1 MSGLLLLG
9 VVLIYSKKVDYLRHD
24 YRVVFINLRKAFTNL
39 HLNLPEHAAQAPIHS
54 ITLPERFD
62 LDALELD
69 DYMYDDGHDYHL
81 RSHEDITLTDQ
92 IPTGGDVY
100 VAIPV
105 DEVQPGVSPME
116 EDTLPPFQGI
126 GHNETEVINETV
138 DAQDPGASSPEEV
151 PGPNPGASNQTGEQT
166 ATVDFSEPGPINETE
181 VPNVGTTDYSSPQN
195 VPDIKYPVHDICP
208 GNIPP
213 PFPEH
218 VATEPVESV
227 DQIFSNEKEIHS
239 PIVPEMS
246 FASLQFAT
254 HSTPPL
260 LQQNP
265 RRWKRKFF
273 DESIVLSNAVIKKGL
288 EDASDFS
295 RKRRSMPNTALG
307 LWKFNN
313 FLRKEQVFQEPLLT
327 RLSADICNIFYKDC
341 ISSKPHLV
349 VLEDAI
355 TDPMIVDES
364 APETEAVPGDRI
376 FQPPSHANEI
386 IAESAN
392 GTTENVAETPSHIT
406 KDIAESPSLTTK
418 NIAESSIAESSS
430 PVTKTTVGTD
440 ALPTPDIAPFTGT
453 HGSEFGTPK
462 TPSEEQ
468 LDQGYTGPS
477 DIPELANSVEAE
489 DLNFLEADNS
499 TPPGS
504 HARASGSQGVD
515 SLSVRSRAVAQKC
528 FKFLACLYELSV
540 LVNCIV
546 LILKSRGF
554 IDVQQEQPYGDITL
568 SLTLLVLKVKRIY
581 RRAFNSEKL
590 FAQKKLHLVLDLNDT
605 LLHTKAF
612 KKLTPDELYLKEHA
626 DSDTSN
632 GSLFV
637 LDDCYLVKLRPFIR
651 TFLKETNSMFEIYTC
666 SMGARHYVKKV
677 TEFLDPKG
685 NYFDTKLISQED
697 FNLVLGQEC
706 GTVIVDDTNSVWSD
720 HLDNLIT
727 VEKYNYFTDHNR
739 NRKSYAE
746 MKTDES
752 ESEGELLNVLG
763 I

>member
-1 MSGLLLLG
+1 MFYSQTFLARKGPLGTVWCAAHLQHRLKKSHYTSTDISSSVDRIMFPEVPIALRMSGHLLLG
-9 VVLIYSKKVDYLRHD
+9 VVRIYSKKVDYLHHD
-24 YRVVFINLRKAFTNL
+24 CRVVLISLRKAFTNL
-39 HLNLPEHAAQAPIHS
+39 NLNLPEHAAQAPIHS

-105 DEVQPGVSPME
+105 DKVQPGVSPME

-126 GHNETEVINETV
+126 GPNETEGINKTV
-138 DAQDPGASSPEEV
+138 DAQDPGAS
-151 PGPNPGASNQTGEQT
+151 NQTGEQP
-166 ATVDFSEPGPINETE
+166 AIVDFSEPGPSNQTE
-181 VPNVGTTDYSSPQN
+181 VPNLRTTDYSSPQN
-195 VPDIKYPVHDICP
+195 VPDIEYPVHDISP

-239 PIVPEMS
+239 PIVDSGEHSFEFQQHSEAPPSAISHEVPEIS
-246 FASLQFAT
+246 FASPQFAIQ
-254 HSTPPL
+254 STPPL
-260 LQQNP
+260 QQQNP
-265 RRWKRKFF
+265 RRQKRKFF

-295 RKRRSMPNTALG
+295 RKRRSMPNTSLG

-313 FLRKEQVFQEPLLT
+313 FLRKERVFQEPLLT
-327 RLSADICNIFYKDC
+327 GLSADICNIFVKDC

-349 VLEDAI
+349 VLEDEI

-376 FQPPSHANEI
+376 FQPPSHATEN
-386 IAESAN
+386 IAESAD
-392 GTTENVAETPSHIT
+392 GTTENVAETPSRIT
-406 KDIAESPSLTTK
+406 EDIAESPSLTTK
-418 NIAESSIAESSS
+418 NIAESSSPATEVIPAPASAQSSSPVPEFDKAFEQIRAGSDIGHLDIPEFMHSPLPAVAESSS

-462 TPSEEQ
+462 TCSAEQ

-477 DIPELANSVEAE
+477 DIPELAYSVEAE

-504 HARASGSQGVD
+504 HASAIGSQGVD
-515 SLSVRSRAVAQKC
+515 SLTVRSRAVAQ
-528 FKFLACLYELSV
+528 FLKRQFLKRQSQDPPGCLSLKNILAEKTRKLCARMFFET
-540 LVNCIV
+540 LV
-546 LILKSRGF
+546 LKSHGF

-568 SLTLLVLKVKRIY
+568 SLTR
-581 RRAFNSEKL
+581 KL
-590 FAQKKLHLVLDLNDT
+590 S
-605 LLHTKAF
+605 KA
-612 KKLTPDELYLKEHA
+612 D
-626 DSDTSN
+626 
-632 GSLFV
+632 
-637 LDDCYLVKLRPFIR
+637 I
-651 TFLKETNSMFEIYTC
+651 
-666 SMGARHYVKKV
+666 
-677 TEFLDPKG
+677 
-685 NYFDTKLISQED
+685 
-697 FNLVLGQEC
+697 
-706 GTVIVDDTNSVWSD
+706 
-720 HLDNLIT
+720 
-727 VEKYNYFTDHNR
+727 
-739 NRKSYAE
+739 
-746 MKTDES
+746 
-752 ESEGELLNVLG
+752 
-763 I
+763 